1 MNDLKFAF
9 RQLLKNPGFTAVAVL
24 ALALGIG
31 LNAGI
36 FTILNAVALRPLRVQ
51 GSERLVCVFQDFS
64 RNRGRVL
71 RNVYDDPSRASYS
84 EYREYRDNNH
94 VFSGLIA
101 YAPSVPATLGGER
114 PQQIVGTLASGNYFE
129 VLKVRPSLG
138 RGFLDSD
145 CTTPGESAVVVLS
158 DEFWRSGF
166 GADPS
171 IIGKAITLNR
181 TPFVVIGVAPAGFRG
196 TEVVPTAF
204 WAPLTMQRTFLR
216 DKDILGDNFCGWL
229 ALMGR
234 LKDGIGIG
242 EVLADLGVIAAR
254 LDQTQPGRAT
264 TLKIETATLAGA
276 PQMRTLVF
284 SVGGVILSAVV
295 LVLVIACANIAN
307 LLLARA
313 VGRRKEIAVRLAI
326 GASRW
331 RLVRQLLTESLLLAL
346 LGGVLGS
353 FFAFWSSTA
362 AVRFIQSH
370 LPLGVPPFVLDVG
383 PDTRVLTF
391 ALLSSLLTG
400 ITFGLVP
407 ALRSSRVDLSLAMKE
422 RGAESEESPRRRGLL
437 RSGLVATQVAACMV
451 LLLTTGLLLR
461 GLYRAQFIDPGFK
474 MKNVAVASFDFTS
487 AGYSDQ
493 QAEVF
498 QRQFMERLAAIPGL
512 DTVAQARS
520 APLSNRHYGG
530 LFSTSGQEG
539 SHPAEF
545 NNVSPGYFQL
555 LGIPIVEGRNFSD
568 VENRAG
574 AHVAIV
580 TESTAHRFWPGQN
593 PIGKTLR
600 QGAYDLEVVGVA
612 RDAQVSHLARSDEPY
627 VYLPAGPK
635 EQSDLQFL
643 AHSASGY
650 ATTAASIQATV
661 RALDAELTVNIARLE
676 DNFEYFRFPGRVLAT
691 LSAVLG
697 VLALVLALIG
707 VYGMVSYAVSQRV
720 REIGIRMALGADAR
734 EVMALILRQAMR
746 PVAVGM
752 AIGIVGCAAASSI
765 LSSVLYGISPHDPVS
780 FLFVP
785 GFLLAVALLASYLP
799 ARSAAKVD
807 PMEALRYE

>member
-1 MNDLKFAF
+1 MFNDLRYAF
-9 RQLLKNPGFTAVAVL
+9 RQLLKSPGFTAVAVL
-24 ALALGIG
+24 TLALGIG

-51 GSERLVCVFQDFS
+51 RSERLVCVFQDFS

-71 RNVYDDPSRASYS
+71 RNVYDDANRASYS
-84 EYREYRDNNH
+84 EYREYQDNNH
-94 VFSGLIA
+94 VFSGLVA

-129 VLKVRPSLG
+129 
-138 RGFLDSD
+138 
-145 CTTPGESAVVVLS
+145 
-158 DEFWRSGF
+158 
-166 GADPS
+166 
-171 IIGKAITLNR
+171 
-181 TPFVVIGVAPAGFRG
+181 
-196 TEVVPTAF
+196 
-204 WAPLTMQRTFLR
+204 
-216 DKDILGDNFCGWL
+216 
-229 ALMGR
+229 
-234 LKDGIGIG
+234 
-242 EVLADLGVIAAR
+242 
-254 LDQTQPGRAT
+254 
-264 TLKIETATLAGA
+264 
-276 PQMRTLVF
+276 
-284 SVGGVILSAVV
+284 
-295 LVLVIACANIAN
+295 
-307 LLLARA
+307 
-313 VGRRKEIAVRLAI
+313 
-326 GASRW
+326 
-331 RLVRQLLTESLLLAL
+331 
-346 LGGVLGS
+346 
-353 FFAFWSSTA
+353 
-362 AVRFIQSH
+362 
-370 LPLGVPPFVLDVG
+370 
-383 PDTRVLTF
+383 
-391 ALLSSLLTG
+391 
-400 ITFGLVP
+400 
-407 ALRSSRVDLSLAMKE
+407 
-422 RGAESEESPRRRGLL
+422 
-437 RSGLVATQVAACMV
+437 
-451 LLLTTGLLLR
+451 
-461 GLYRAQFIDPGFK
+461 
-474 MKNVAVASFDFTS
+474 
-487 AGYSDQ
+487 
-493 QAEVF
+493 
-498 QRQFMERLAAIPGL
+498 
-512 DTVAQARS
+512 
-520 APLSNRHYGG
+520 
-530 LFSTSGQEG
+530 
-539 SHPAEF
+539 
-545 NNVSPGYFQL
+545 
-555 LGIPIVEGRNFSD
+555 
-568 VENRAG
+568 
-574 AHVAIV
+574 
-580 TESTAHRFWPGQN
+580 
-593 PIGKTLR
+593 IGKTLR

-765 LSSVLYGISPHDPVS
+765 LSGVLYGISPHDPVS

>member
-1 MNDLKFAF
+1 MNDLRFAF

-24 ALALGIG
+24 TLALGIG

-71 RNVYDDPSRASYS
+71 RNVYDDANRASYS

-94 VFSGLIA
+94 IFSGLVA
-101 YAPSVPATLGGER
+101 YAPSVTATLGGER
-114 PQQIVGTLASGNYFE
+114 PQQIIGTLASGNYFE

-138 RGFLDSD
+138 RGFRDSD

-158 DEFWRSGF
+158 DELWRNGF

-171 IIGKAITLNR
+171 IIGRAITLNR

-204 WAPLTMQRTFLR
+204 WVPLTMQRTFLR
-216 DKDILGDNFCGWL
+216 DKDILGDDFCGWL

-234 LKDGIGIG
+234 MKAGISIK
-242 EVLADLGVIAAR
+242 EARADLGVIAAR
-254 LDQTQPGRAT
+254 LDQIQPGRAT
-264 TLKIETATLAGA
+264 TLKIQKATLAGA
-276 PQMRTLVF
+276 PQMRTLVL
-284 SVGGVILSAVV
+284 SVGGLILSAVV

-346 LGGVLGS
+346 VGGALGS
-353 FFAFWSSTA
+353 FFAFWSSTVV
-362 AVRFIQSH
+362 VRFIQSH
-370 LPLGVPPFVLDVG
+370 LPPGVPPFVLDVG

-474 MKNVAVASFDFTS
+474 MKNVAVASFDFAG

-493 QAEVF
+493 QVDVF
-498 QRQFMERLAAIPGL
+498 QRQFMDRLSALPGV
-512 DTVAQARS
+512 DAVAQARS

-530 LFSTSGQEG
+530 LFSIPGQEG

-545 NNVSPGYFQL
+545 NNVSPAYFQL

-574 AHVAIV
+574 ARVAIV
-580 TESTAHRFWPGQN
+580 AGSTAHRFWPGQN

-600 QGAYDLEVVGVA
+600 PDAYDLEVVGVA

-650 ATTAASIQATV
+650 ARTAASIQATV
-661 RALDAELTVNIARLE
+661 RALDAKLTLNIGRLE
-676 DNFEYFRFPGRVLAT
+676 DNFGYFRFPGRVLAT

-697 VLALVLALIG
+697 VVALVLALIG
-707 VYGMVSYAVSQRV
+707 VFGMVSYAVSQRV

-746 PVAVGM
+746 PVAVG
-752 AIGIVGCAAASSI
+752 IVVGIVGCAAASSI

-780 FLFVP
+780 FFFVP
-785 GFLLAVALLASYLP
+785 GVLLAVALLASYLP
-799 ARSAAKVD
+799 ARRASRVD
-807 PMEALRYE
+807 PMEALRCE

>member
-1 MNDLKFAF
+1 MTDLKFAC
-9 RQLLKNPGFTAVAVL
+9 RQLLKNPGFTAVAML
-24 ALALGIG
+24 TLALGIG

-36 FTILNAVALRPLRVQ
+36 FTILNAVALRPLRLQ

-71 RNVYDDPSRASYS
+71 RNVYDDASRASYS

-94 VFSGLIA
+94 VFTGLVA

-145 CTTPGESAVVVLS
+145 CTTPGQNAVVVLS

-171 IIGKAITLNR
+171 MIGKAIILNR

-216 DKDILGDNFCGWL
+216 DKDILGDDFCGWL

-234 LKDGIGIG
+234 MKDGISIG
-242 EVLADLGVIAAR
+242 EVRADLGVIAAR
-254 LDQTQPGRAT
+254 LDQIQPGRAT
-264 TLKIETATLAGA
+264 TLKIEKATLAAA

-346 LGGVLGS
+346 LGGALGS
-353 FFAFWSSTA
+353 FFAFWSSTVV
-362 AVRFIQSH
+362 VRFIQSH
-370 LPLGVPPFVLDVG
+370 LPPGFPPFLLDVG

-407 ALRSSRVDLSLAMKE
+407 ALRSSRVDLGLAMKE

-474 MKNVAVASFDFTS
+474 MKNVAVASFDFTG

-498 QRQFMERLAAIPGL
+498 QQQFMERLSALPGV
-512 DTVAQARS
+512 DAVAQARS
-520 APLSNRHYGG
+520 APLSNRHYGY
-530 LFSTSGQEG
+530 LFSIPG
-539 SHPAEF
+539 SQPAEF

-580 TESTAHRFWPGQN
+580 TESTTRRFWPGQN

-600 QGAYDLEVVGVA
+600 QGTYDLEVVGVA
-612 RDAQVSHLARSDEPY
+612 RDAQISHLARSDEPY

-697 VLALVLALIG
+697 VVALVLALIG

-746 PVAVGM
+746 PVAVGI
-752 AIGIVGCAAASSI
+752 AVGIVGCAAASSI

-799 ARSAAKVD
+799 ARSATKVD

>member
-1 MNDLKFAF
+1 MNDLKFAL
-9 RQLLKNPGFTAVAVL
+9 RQLLKNPVFTAVAVL
-24 ALALGIG
+24 TLALGIG

-64 RNRGRVL
+64 RNRGSVL
-71 RNVYDDPSRASYS
+71 RNVYDDATRASYS

-94 VFSGLIA
+94 VFSGLVA
-101 YAPSVPATLGGER
+101 YTPSVPATLGGER

-145 CTTPGESAVVVLS
+145 CTTPGQGAVVVLS

-166 GADPS
+166 GADPA

-216 DKDILGDNFCGWL
+216 DKDILGDDFCGWL

-234 LKDGIGIG
+234 MKDGISIG
-242 EVLADLGVIAAR
+242 EVRADLGVIAAR
-254 LDQTQPGRAT
+254 LDQIQPGRAT
-264 TLKIETATLAGA
+264 TLKIEKATLAGA

-295 LVLVIACANIAN
+295 LVLVIACSNIAN

-346 LGGVLGS
+346 LGGALGS
-353 FFAFWSSTA
+353 FFAFWSSTVV
-362 AVRFIQSH
+362 VRFIQSH

-461 GLYRAQFIDPGFK
+461 GLYRAQFIDPGFE
-474 MKNVAVASFDFTS
+474 MKNVAVASFDFTA

-493 QAEVF
+493 QVEVF

-530 LFSTSGQEG
+530 LFSIPGQEG

-574 AHVAIV
+574 ARVAIV

-600 QGAYDLEVVGVA
+600 QDAYDLQVVGVA

-627 VYLPAGPK
+627 VYLPTGPK

-746 PVAVGM
+746 PVAVGV
-752 AIGIVGCAAASSI
+752 AVGTAGCAAASSI

-799 ARSAAKVD
+799 ARSATKVD
-807 PMEALRYE
+807 PMDALRYE

>member
-1 MNDLKFAF
+1 ML
-9 RQLLKNPGFTAVAVL
+9 
-24 ALALGIG
+24 
-31 LNAGI
+31 
-36 FTILNAVALRPLRVQ
+36 
-51 GSERLVCVFQDFS
+51 
-64 RNRGRVL
+64 
-71 RNVYDDPSRASYS
+71 
-84 EYREYRDNNH
+84 
-94 VFSGLIA
+94 
-101 YAPSVPATLGGER
+101 
-114 PQQIVGTLASGNYFE
+114 
-129 VLKVRPSLG
+129 
-138 RGFLDSD
+138 
-145 CTTPGESAVVVLS
+145 
-158 DEFWRSGF
+158 
-166 GADPS
+166 
-171 IIGKAITLNR
+171 
-181 TPFVVIGVAPAGFRG
+181 
-196 TEVVPTAF
+196 
-204 WAPLTMQRTFLR
+204 
-216 DKDILGDNFCGWL
+216 
-229 ALMGR
+229 
-234 LKDGIGIG
+234 
-242 EVLADLGVIAAR
+242 
-254 LDQTQPGRAT
+254 
-264 TLKIETATLAGA
+264 
-276 PQMRTLVF
+276 

-346 LGGVLGS
+346 LGGALGS
-353 FFAFWSSTA
+353 FFAFWSSTVV
-362 AVRFIQSH
+362 VRFIQSH
-370 LPLGVPPFVLDVG
+370 LPPGVPPFVLDVG

-422 RGAESEESPRRRGLL
+422 RGAESEESPGRRGLL

-474 MKNVAVASFDFTS
+474 MKNVAVASFDFTG

-498 QRQFMERLAAIPGL
+498 QRQFMDRLSALPGV
-512 DTVAQARS
+512 DAVAQARS

-530 LFSTSGQEG
+530 LFSIPGQEG

-600 QGAYDLEVVGVA
+600 PDAYDFEVVGVA
-612 RDAQVSHLARSDEPY
+612 RDAQVSHLARSDELY

-697 VLALVLALIG
+697 VVALVLALIG

-746 PVAVGM
+746 PVAVGI
-752 AIGIVGCAAASSI
+752 AVGIVGCAAASSI

-799 ARSAAKVD
+799 ARGAAKVD

>member
-1 MNDLKFAF
+1 MNILKFAL
-9 RQLLKNPGFTAVAVL
+9 RQLLKNPSFTAVAVL
-24 ALALGIG
+24 TLALGIG
-31 LNAGI
+31 LNASI

-71 RNVYDDPSRASYS
+71 RNVYDDANRASYS

-94 VFSGLIA
+94 IFSGLVA
-101 YAPSVPATLGGER
+101 YAPSVTATLGGER
-114 PQQIVGTLASGNYFE
+114 PQQIIGTLASGNYFE

-138 RGFLDSD
+138 RGFRDSD

-158 DEFWRSGF
+158 DELWRNGF

-171 IIGKAITLNR
+171 IIGRAITLNR

-204 WAPLTMQRTFLR
+204 WVPLTMQRTFLR
-216 DKDILGDNFCGWL
+216 DKDILGDDFCGWL

-234 LKDGIGIG
+234 MKEGISIK
-242 EVLADLGVIAAR
+242 EARADLGVIAAR

-284 SVGGVILSAVV
+284 GVGGVILSAVV

-326 GASRW
+326 GA
-331 RLVRQLLTESLLLAL
+331 
-346 LGGVLGS
+346 
-353 FFAFWSSTA
+353 
-362 AVRFIQSH
+362 
-370 LPLGVPPFVLDVG
+370 
-383 PDTRVLTF
+383 
-391 ALLSSLLTG
+391 
-400 ITFGLVP
+400 
-407 ALRSSRVDLSLAMKE
+407 
-422 RGAESEESPRRRGLL
+422 SPRRRGLL

-474 MKNVAVASFDFTS
+474 MKNVAVASFDFTG

-498 QRQFMERLAAIPGL
+498 QRQFMDRLSSLPGV
-512 DTVAQARS
+512 DAVAQARS

-530 LFSTSGQEG
+530 LFSIPGQEG

-555 LGIPIVEGRNFSD
+555 VGIPIVEGRNFSD

-574 AHVAIV
+574 ARVAIV
-580 TESTAHRFWPGQN
+580 AGSTAHRFWPGQN

-600 QGAYDLEVVGVA
+600 PDAYDLEVVGVA

-697 VLALVLALIG
+697 VVALVLALIG

-734 EVMALILRQAMR
+734 KVMALIFRQAMR
-746 PVAVGM
+746 PVAVGI

-780 FLFVP
+780 FFFVP
-785 GFLLAVALLASYLP
+785 GVLLAVALLASYLP
-799 ARSAAKVD
+799 ARRASRVD
-807 PMEALRYE
+807 PMEALRCE